1 MTDLINE
8 FIKVRN
14 IELVEKQK
22 RFFKT
27 GKGEYAENDRFI
39 GLTVPQVR
47 SCVKN
52 NYKKLTL
59 KDIEFYIQNEYHEI
73 RLFAILC
80 LVEKFEK
87 SKIFKEKEELVNLYL
102 NNTTYINNWDLV
114 DLSCYKLLGR
124 YCFENNKSDIL
135 YKLSKSGNLWEERIS
150 IVSTMFYIKR
160 GNFDI
165 ILNLCKYFLN
175 HKHHLIHKAC
185 GWMLREVGK
194 KDEKVLLDF
203 LSKYNDKMP
212 RIMFGYAKERI
223 KSLIIV

>member
-8 FIKVRN
+8 FVKVRN
-14 IELVEKQK
+14 VELVEKSK

-47 SCVKN
+47 YFVKN
-52 NYKKLTL
+52 YCKILNL
-59 KDIEFYIQNEYHEI
+59 KDIEFYIKNEYHEI

-87 SKIFKEKEELVNLYL
+87 SKIFKEKEELVNFYL
-102 NNTTYINNWDLV
+102 NNTKYVNNWDLV

-124 YCFENNKSDIL
+124 YCFENNKDDIL
-135 YKLSKSGNLWEERIS
+135 YNLSKSGNLWKERIS

-160 GNFDI
+160 SSFDI
-165 ILNLCKYFLN
+165 TLYLCKYFLN

-185 GWMLREVGK
+185 GWMLREIGK

-203 LSKYNDKMP
+203 LNKYKDKMP
-212 RIMFGYAKERI
+212 RIMFSYAKERLNI
-223 KSLIIV
+223 NYFD